1 VVRNSHGGG
10 IGRGI
15 GLRVGVA
22 AACLLT
28 ALMTGCSTTT
38 DGVAI
43 CPGCGTDAEP
53 EFPTTRP
60 STTAPS
66 TPPTSASSV
75 PTTTQ
80 RPTGGKVLSPNA
92 NGYVYIETR
101 SGLTR
106 CQISADT
113 VGCESE
119 FTDSPTI
126 DGESANG
133 VEVYGQHKSARAR
146 RGSPV
151 ERVEAEFIR
160 KPSVPSAVLQAIR
173 EADLIVYAPGSLYTS
188 IIPLLQIPPLTA
200 AVRSNR
206 RAVKILAAN
215 FWIQET

>member
-1 VVRNSHGGG
+1 VRISHGGG

-15 GLRVGVA
+15 GLRVGLA
-22 AACLLT
+22 TACLLT
-28 ALMTGCSTTT
+28 ALTAGCSTTT

-53 EFPTTRP
+53 AFPTPRP
-60 STTAPS
+60 STPAPS

-80 RPTGGKVLSPNA
+80 RPTGGTVLSPNA

-126 DGESANG
+126 DGQPANG
-133 VEVYGQHKSARAR
+133 VEISAG
-146 RGSPV
+146 GSNRWVLGNLGAMPTTAIDYDTYQAV
-151 ERVEAEFIR
+151 GWTIVADSTGTTFTNDGTGHGMFISTERVAF
-160 KPSVPSAVLQAIR
+160 
-173 EADLIVYAPGSLYTS
+173 
-188 IIPLLQIPPLTA
+188 
-200 AVRSNR
+200 
-206 RAVKILAAN
+206 
-215 FWIQET
+215 F

>member
-1 VVRNSHGGG
+1 MRISHGGG

-15 GLRVGVA
+15 GLRVGLA
-22 AACLLT
+22 TACLLT
-28 ALMTGCSTTT
+28 ALVAGCSTTT

-53 EFPTTRP
+53 AFPTTRP

-75 PTTTQ
+75 PTTTMQ
-80 RPTGGKVLSPNA
+80 RPTGGTVLAPNA

-126 DGESANG
+126 DGQPANG
-133 VEVYGQHKSARAR
+133 VEISAG
-146 RGSPV
+146 GSNRWVLGNLGAMPTTAIDYDTYQAV
-151 ERVEAEFIR
+151 GWTIVADSTGTTFTNDGTGHGMFISTERVEF
-160 KPSVPSAVLQAIR
+160 
-173 EADLIVYAPGSLYTS
+173 
-188 IIPLLQIPPLTA
+188 
-200 AVRSNR
+200 
-206 RAVKILAAN
+206 
-215 FWIQET
+215 F

>member
-1 VVRNSHGGG
+1 MRISHGGG
-10 IGRGI
+10 FGRGI
-15 GLRVGVA
+15 GLRAGLA

-28 ALMTGCSTTT
+28 ALTAGCSTTT

-80 RPTGGKVLSPNA
+80 QPTGGQTLSPNA

-126 DGESANG
+126 DGEPANG
-133 VEVYGQHKSARAR
+133 VEVSAS
-146 RGSPV
+146 GSNRWVLGNLGAMPTTAIDYDTYQAV
-151 ERVEAEFIR
+151 GWTIVADSTGTTFTNDATGHGMFISTERVAF
-160 KPSVPSAVLQAIR
+160 
-173 EADLIVYAPGSLYTS
+173 
-188 IIPLLQIPPLTA
+188 
-200 AVRSNR
+200 
-206 RAVKILAAN
+206 
-215 FWIQET
+215 F

>member
-1 VVRNSHGGG
+1 MVRNSHGGG

-15 GLRVGVA
+15 GLRVGLA

-133 VEVYGQHKSARAR
+133 VEVSAG
-146 RGSPV
+146 GSNRWVLGNLGAMPTTAIDYDTYQAV
-151 ERVEAEFIR
+151 GWTIVADSTGTTFTNDGTGHGMFISTERVEF
-160 KPSVPSAVLQAIR
+160 
-173 EADLIVYAPGSLYTS
+173 
-188 IIPLLQIPPLTA
+188 
-200 AVRSNR
+200 
-206 RAVKILAAN
+206 
-215 FWIQET
+215 F

>member
-1 VVRNSHGGG
+1 VRISHGGG
-10 IGRGI
+10 IGRGV
-15 GLRVGVA
+15 GLRVGLA

-28 ALMTGCSTTT
+28 ALTAGCSTTT

-53 EFPTTRP
+53 AFPTTRP

-75 PTTTQ
+75 PTTTMQ
-80 RPTGGKVLSPNA
+80 RPTGGTVLAPNA

-126 DGESANG
+126 DGQPANG
-133 VEVYGQHKSARAR
+133 VEISAG
-146 RGSPV
+146 GSNRWVLGNLGAMPTTAIDYDTYQAV
-151 ERVEAEFIR
+151 GWTIVADSTGTTFTNDGTGHGMFISTERVEF
-160 KPSVPSAVLQAIR
+160 
-173 EADLIVYAPGSLYTS
+173 
-188 IIPLLQIPPLTA
+188 
-200 AVRSNR
+200 
-206 RAVKILAAN
+206 
-215 FWIQET
+215 F